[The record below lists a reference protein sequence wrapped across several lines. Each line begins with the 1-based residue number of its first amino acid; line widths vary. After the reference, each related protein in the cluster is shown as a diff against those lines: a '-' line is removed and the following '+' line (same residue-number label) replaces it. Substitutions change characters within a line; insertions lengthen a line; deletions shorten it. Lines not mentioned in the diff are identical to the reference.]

1 VVAINGAFAI
11 ALALLL
17 AVIAFL
23 FSEET
28 HLVIGFLITLASLGP
43 ASASLLLLWSRWK
56 SNTEVLRESVEAL
69 HKQLLNP
76 S

>member
-1 VVAINGAFAI
+1 MVAINGAFAI

-28 HLVIGFLITLASLGP
+28 HLVIGFLITLARP
-43 ASASLLLLWSRWK
+43 I
-56 SNTEVLRESVEAL
+56 RESAAFG
-69 HKQLLNP
+69 P
-76 S
+76 D